1 MSEQFTLEANGCR
14 LSCSIIDG
22 KPMVHTLV
30 IAKDNY
36 FKMRTIARLLDQRLK
51 SMGYH
56 RYFFIKDILAEGEWI
71 ARLLKRR
78 EVRLRYVIFE
88 KVIENGSST
97 SSGSSGPRNLSG
109 NGDDGCRSPEPDR
122 KQEGEPVR

>member
-1 MSEQFTLEANGCR
+1 MNEQFTLEANGCK
-14 LSCSIIDG
+14 LSCSIIGD

-30 IAKDNY
+30 FAQDNY
-36 FKMRTIARLLDQRLK
+36 FKCRTVMRLLDVRLK

-97 SSGSSGPRNLSG
+97 SSSGSGPRNLSG
-109 NGDDGCRSPEPDR
+109 NGDDGCRCAQSDR
-122 KQEGEPVR
+122 Q